1 MINTM
6 TKIAIATTVFISF
19 SANAMWGS
27 DISIVKQHQPVAPE
41 SVKKNDNEV
50 IRKVFEIEKT
60 RLPLFEN
67 YVAET
72 KSLYK
77 LKYIDFDNV
86 STLDPSQLKLAY
98 AGKEATEL
106 RELYVEMINAVK
118 QIIDI
123 KIEQR
128 QQGVIESKKLSESY
142 QMEIK
147 NLEARQ
153 QGYRAAVQGVYDLK
167 EQTVNAQTFSEQA
180 VKDLSAALV
189 AQLNQHTAIPKPLKN
204 KYFERP
210 KMKVG
215 ACKETIINKKTSV
228 QLAYTVQ
235 GFCFSSKIRVEK
247 NSANSLLNDAPI
259 MSQLESTIIAIGLE
273 KIKQGDTFKKQGGQ
287 SGYKQKIRSFSH
299 GGIEDVKKA
308 AKAEYGNTDKGFS
321 FKIKSLNKKLAANNR
336 KINAQIENAL
346 NIPVKELKHSQE
358 LKALAPLALKLDALS
373 KKYLNA
379 QLIALIGKPIKQS
392 TENYQLIEL
401 DESNNLLLIQ
411 DSYPSAEHDQREL
424 YLVNPTLLQENSKI
438 KHNFAG
444 KDIPARAAIMVN
456 GMLLWRGNEAY
467 YARTAPSIVNFLSK
481 MK

>member
-1 MINTM
+1 M
-6 TKIAIATTVFISF
+6 TKVAIATTVFISF
-19 SANAMWGS
+19 SANALWGS
-27 DISIVKQHQPVAPE
+27 DISIVKEHQPVAPE
-41 SVKKNDNEV
+41 WVKKNDNEV
-50 IRKVFEIEKT
+50 TRKVFEIEKT
-60 RLPLFEN
+60 KLPLFES

-118 QIIDI
+118 QIIDT

-128 QQGVIESKKLSESY
+128 QQGIIDSKKLSESY

-147 NLEARQ
+147 NLETKQ
-153 QGYRAAVQGVYDLK
+153 QGYRAAVQRVYDLK
-167 EQTVNAQTFSEQA
+167 EQTVNAQTLSEQA
-180 VKDLSAALV
+180 VKDRSAALV
-189 AQLNQHTAIPKPLKN
+189 AQLNQHTAIPKPLKS

-215 ACKETIINKKTSV
+215 ACKETIINKNTSV

-247 NSANSLLNDAPI
+247 NSANSLLNDAPM
-259 MSQLESTIIAIGLE
+259 MSQLESTITAIAIE
-273 KIKQGDTFKKQGGQ
+273 KIKQGGQ
-287 SGYKQKIRSFSH
+287 SGYKHKIRSFSH
-299 GGIEDVKKA
+299 GGIEDVKKV

-346 NIPVKELKHSQE
+346 NIPVKELKHSQQ